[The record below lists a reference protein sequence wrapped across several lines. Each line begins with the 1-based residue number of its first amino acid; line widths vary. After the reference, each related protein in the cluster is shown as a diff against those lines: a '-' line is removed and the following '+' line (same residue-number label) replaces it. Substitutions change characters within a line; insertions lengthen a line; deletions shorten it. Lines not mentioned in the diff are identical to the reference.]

1 MSTDTNMNTHNRI
14 NGNNELYHRLSSWM
28 ADIEDPSLLQE
39 SFEDGPLTVEA
50 FRNYMLDEAMEIM
63 YDIYQTCDQTC
74 EDRASTFG
82 GPHDEDGNYWAN
94 QLEEPEKDEEQTE
107 EN

>member
-14 NGNNELYHRLSSWM
+14 NGNSELYHRLAGWM
-28 ADIEDPSLLQE
+28 ADMDDPE
-39 SFEDGPLTVEA
+39 SVTDDEQACTKEEYTE
-50 FRNYMLDEAMEIM
+50 YMLDQAMEIM
-63 YDIYQTCDQTC
+63 YDIYQTC

-107 EN
+107 EVSK